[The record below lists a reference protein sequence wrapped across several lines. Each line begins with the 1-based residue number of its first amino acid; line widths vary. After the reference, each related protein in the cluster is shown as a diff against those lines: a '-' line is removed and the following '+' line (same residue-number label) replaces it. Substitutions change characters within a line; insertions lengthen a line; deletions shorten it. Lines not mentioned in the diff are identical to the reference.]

1 MRQFFTTVRGRKPV
15 NPAFVCARLDHHWTG
30 NELLE
35 NDDPEMYALIRKEKE
50 RQKNGLELI
59 ASEVRYLN

>member
-1 MRQFFTTVRGRKPV
+1 MNTAIVRH
-15 NPAFVCARLDHHWTG
+15 DHHWTG

-50 RQKNGLELI
+50 RQLNGLELI
-59 ASEVRYLN
+59 ASEVCYVHI